1 MKGKLPDDFQVILD
15 TLAEIQ
21 NLLYAYDEKRTPRT
35 VLRLHNL
42 TFWHAVMLRVIFGTK
57 MKHITTCKLYGK
69 YFHGIISHSPLQ
81 YRLLSGATMNAEDE
95 ERVFNIIKRITNT
108 TSSTHPDHVVGMQ
121 SFGFKLRST
130 LILMMTRQYKVS
142 F

>member
-35 VLRLHNL
+35 ALRLHNL
-42 TFWHAVMLRVIFGTK
+42 TFWHAVMLRVILGTK
-57 MKHITTCKLYGK
+57 MKHITMHKLYGK

-81 YRLLSGATMNAEDE
+81 YRLL
-95 ERVFNIIKRITNT
+95 
-108 TSSTHPDHVVGMQ
+108 
-121 SFGFKLRST
+121 
-130 LILMMTRQYKVS
+130 
-142 F
+142 